1 MTQNDIKCP
10 ECGNHIPVVIAEP
23 AVFRCDK
30 CNNIIRITDKG
41 LFEKEARLSK
51 NNLISTP
58 AWLKPGARIKHK
70 GKQYILFSMYCHGVN
85 WNEYDAEDSKY
96 EQGYSEYMEW
106 YFVAKDGAEL
116 CLEQTDNDNKF
127 QIRNSIPITDKLI
140 NAVKGLK
147 IGSKIPEYGTY
158 QLVGFEGQ
166 DDEPLDRDTWKY
178 QVIKEYAAATSVE
191 WKDNTPTSEWQAYK
205 VQQIGILELERWKVR
220 TAEEIAEA
228 RENSK
233 KLGFFRDV
241 FGYSTLVLLA
251 LMTYSGIKGNSN
263 ELCATTWNF
272 EAPRTLDTT
281 GRSALYQRTLC
292 TVKLEKDQPY
302 RFSTKCSFGG
312 GGNNASANFS
322 LSILKLPDG
331 IPVNNIAASF
341 FIESG
346 RDSEGN
352 WTESTLSDYFNF
364 VADET
369 AEYEIFARINPE
381 SPTDAESHSGTLRT
395 EIKPI
400 LMTRYFVF
408 AMLVCALIWLIYQ
421 WRWEYQALKAEIPVS
436 TWLQGMFK

>member
-1 MTQNDIKCP
+1 MTQNNIQCP
-10 ECGNHIPVVIAEP
+10 ECGHPIPVVIADP
-23 AVFRCDK
+23 VVFRCDQ

-41 LFEKEARLSK
+41 LFEKEAKLSK
-51 NNLISTP
+51 TSLVSSP

-70 GKQYILFSMYCHGVN
+70 GKEYTLFSVYCHGVH
-85 WNEYDAEDSKY
+85 WNEYDPEDNKY
-96 EQGYSEYMEW
+96 EQGYSEYLEW

-140 NAVKGLK
+140 NGVKGLK
-147 IGSKIPEYGTY
+147 IGDKIPEYGTY

-178 QVIKEYAAATSVE
+178 QVIKEHAAATSVE
-191 WKDNTPTSEWQAYK
+191 WKNNMPTNEWQAHK

-220 TAEEIAEA
+220 TAEEVAEA
-228 RENSK
+228 RENTK

-241 FGYSTLVLLA
+241 FGYATLALLA
-251 LMTYSGIKGNSN
+251 LMVYSGIKGSSN
-263 ELCATTWNF
+263 ELCFISWNF
-272 EAPRTLDTT
+272 AAPRTVDSTSNRT
-281 GRSALYQRTLC
+281 ALYQRALC
-292 TVKLEKDQPY
+292 TVTLEKNQPY
-302 RFSTKCSFGG
+302 RFKTKCSFQGS
-312 GGNNASANFS
+312 NNASANFS
-322 LSILKLPDG
+322 ISILKLPEG
-331 IPVNNIAASF
+331 TPVNNISASF
-341 FIESG
+341 YTESG
-346 RDSEGN
+346 RDSEGA

-364 VADET
+364 VADESG
-369 AEYEIFARINPE
+369 EYEIYARVNPE
-381 SPTDAESHSGTLRT
+381 SPTDNETHAGTLQT

-421 WRWEYQALKAEIPVS
+421 WRWEYQALKAEVPVS